1 MVDSKDT
8 KDSPAA
14 TSWQSNSIQTPA
26 AEADPTSS
34 DKEVTIE
41 QAKRFLQDDEV
52 KNATTDKKIAFL
64 ESKGLQSDDIQ
75 QVLGVTRNAE
85 ASSSTSNQV
94 WVSCKTTL
102 RI

>member
-8 KDSPAA
+8 KDSPVA
-14 TSWQSNSIQTPA
+14 TSWQSSSKQTP

-85 ASSSTSNQV
+85 ASSTTSNQV
-94 WVSCKTTL
+94 WASCIAMLK
-102 RI
+102 I